1 MTKQAVVFIH
11 GVGKQKKEYS
21 NEIKKLITDK
31 VDDFIK
37 GDAGLIFGEVLW
49 APVTETHQKDL
60 WERVNKK
67 GNLDLIKLRKFFI
80 SFGGDFIAY
89 QQSKVGKPV
98 YDDVNKK
105 VQTEIDSIKKEN
117 PNEDIEYT
125 FVSHSLGTV
134 IITNYLYNNSKLE
147 IPEKEKIKATNLFT
161 LGSPLALWTLLWG
174 GAANATSPVQVV
186 RPNGAWIN
194 ILDDEDI
201 IGYPL
206 KGLNS
211 EYKKAVDKDYVTE
224 IGGLFSMGNP
234 LSHMKYWDDGNVIKP
249 ISRKLMMDYFRIHNG
264 KKYNKAEYLRYIDS
278 LWNF

>member
-1 MTKQAVVFIH
+1 MTIQAVVFIH
-11 GVGKQKKEYS
+11 GVGAQKKGYS
-21 NEIKKLITDK
+21 KKIKKLITDK
-31 VDDFIK
+31 VDDFIS
-37 GDAGLIFGEVLW
+37 GDAGLIFREVLW

-60 WERVNKK
+60 WKRVNKK
-67 GNLDLIKLRKFFI
+67 GDLDLIKLRKFFI

-98 YDDVNKK
+98 YDDVNEK
-105 VQTEIDSIKKEN
+105 VQIEIDSIKKEY
-117 PNEDIEYT
+117 PGEKIEFT

-134 IITNYLYNNSKLE
+134 IITNYLHNNSK
-147 IPEKEKIKATNLFT
+147 PKSPKIKKIQATNLFT

-174 GAANATSPVQVV
+174 GAANATKPVQVS

-206 KGLNS
+206 KSLNS
-211 EYKKAVDKDYVTE
+211 EYNKAVDKDYVTE

-234 LSHMKYWDDGNVIKP
+234 LSHMKYWEDRNVIKP
-249 ISRKLMMDYFRIHNG
+249 IAYKLKMDYFRIHNG
-264 KKYNKAEYLRYIDS
+264 KPYKRAEYLRYINS
-278 LWNF
+278 LWNY